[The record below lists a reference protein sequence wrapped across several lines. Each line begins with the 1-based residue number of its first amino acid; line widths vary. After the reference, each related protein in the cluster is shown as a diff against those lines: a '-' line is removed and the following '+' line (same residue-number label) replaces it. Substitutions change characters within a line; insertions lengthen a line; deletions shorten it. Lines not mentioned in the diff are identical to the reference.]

1 MHCTLRLPR
10 RTPLKPESFVQV
22 LRRAS
27 CLLHTK
33 NKQTHFIYYSLADL
47 VSPALLAVTEKDH
60 TQPFDSEGQVHD
72 PYLGHPGPHFLNKH
86 MAGGRGRMHAPPCA

>member
-1 MHCTLRLPR
+1 MAPSVSPAAPHQNQNLLSR
-10 RTPLKPESFVQV
+10 S
-22 LRRAS
+22 
-27 CLLHTK
+27 LHTK

-86 MAGGRGRMHAPPCA
+86 MAGGRGRMLAPPCA